1 VGQFFWQGD
10 VLILARRFQICNS
23 RIVSIL
29 ASCGRL
35 SATVPD
41 LANRPRQLVFL
52 TPIDS
57 QLNDFLNEIHQIAL
71 FEPSIVE
78 CIDEDLDLH
87 AKKKKLLRLAD
98 AQFLASQT
106 LDLPKLEL
114 QLREL
119 QIDKIQLEIGR
130 PRTDAYI
137 VYLFLM
143 LRGFNGGCKDQHA
156 RLLLEESITV
166 KLWLEH
172 LGLELPP
179 ASTLSDNLNAVSN
192 QTRRLIHQVQL
203 RYIVQGRLDDFQKCF
218 IDSTA
223 VEANTERP
231 TDSTILVRLIA
242 RVCTTGS
249 NLHRLDLPD
258 MNPIGLLKQQ
268 EELRRLSQQIHFLT
282 GKARAGAKRKKWYF
296 QLIRRVRRLR
306 KRLLR
311 DLETVRRNLEGRADL
326 PPSRRLMAGEAL
338 GLIADDLAALEQ
350 AANVCERRIM
360 AEEEVPVAEKIISLS
375 DSDASFI
382 VKGGWNTVVGYRP
395 QLARSGSGFVT
406 ALVLPRGN
414 AADSRHLVAMVKEQ
428 ITNTGVIPAMTSTDD
443 GYSSQ
448 EGREEVLGLGV
459 EVVSISGAKGKR
471 LLEAQQWKSRPYR
484 QARAERSA
492 IESLV
497 FTLKEGFEFGK
508 MSRRSHENVLAEML
522 EKVLAYNISQIIL
535 VRKKLSE
542 LEQMERA
549 AA

>member
-1 VGQFFWQGD
+1 
-10 VLILARRFQICNS
+10 
-23 RIVSIL
+23 VSTL

-35 SATVPD
+35 PASVPD

-57 QLNDFLNEIHQIAL
+57 QLNDFLNEIHQIAR
-71 FEPSIVE
+71 FEPSIVQR
-78 CIDEDLDLH
+78 IDEDLDLH

-98 AQFLASQT
+98 AEFLASRT
-106 LDLPKLEL
+106 PDLPKLQL

-119 QIDKIQLEIGR
+119 KLEEIELEIGR
-130 PRTDAYI
+130 PRTEAYI

-156 RLLLEESITV
+156 RLFLEESMTL

-192 QTRRLIHQVQL
+192 STRSLIHEVQL
-203 RYIVQGRLDDFQKCF
+203 RYILHGGLDDFQKCF

-242 RVCTTGS
+242 RICTLGG

-258 MNPIGLLKQQ
+258 MNQIGLLEQQ
-268 EELRRLSQQIHFLT
+268 EELRALSRQIDFLN
-282 GKARAGAKRKKWYF
+282 GKGHGAAKRKKLYF
-296 QLIRRVRRLR
+296 QLLRRVRRLR
-306 KRLLR
+306 QRLLR
-311 DLETVRRNLEGRADL
+311 DLESVHRDLEGRTDL
-326 PPSRRLMAGEAL
+326 PPSRRLKGEEAL
-338 GLIADDLAALEQ
+338 CLIADDLAALEQ
-350 AANVCERRIM
+350 GASVCERRIM
-360 AEEEVPVAEKIISLS
+360 EEEKVPVAEKIISLS

-395 QLARSGSGFVT
+395 QLARSGRGFVS

-414 AADSRHLVAMVKEQ
+414 AADSPHLLTMVKEQ
-428 ITNTGVIPAMTSTDD
+428 ITNTGVIPSTASADD
-443 GYSSQ
+443 GYSTQ
-448 EGREEVLGLGV
+448 QGRDEVLGLGLK
-459 EVVSISGAKGKR
+459 VVSISGAKGKKII
-471 LLEAQQWKSRPYR
+471 EAQQWKSQPYR

-492 IESLV
+492 MESLV
-497 FTLKEGFEFGK
+497 FTLKEGFEFGE
-508 MSRRSHENVLAEML
+508 MMRRTHENVLAEML
-522 EKVLAYNISQIIL
+522 EKVLAYNIFQIIRL
-535 VRKKLSE
+535 RKKLSE
-542 LEQMERA
+542 PEEMARA

>member
-1 VGQFFWQGD
+1 VGD
-10 VLILARRFQICNS
+10 VLILVWRFQFCNS
-23 RIVSIL
+23 RIVSTL
-29 ASCGRL
+29 ASCERL
-35 SATVPD
+35 PATVPN

-57 QLNDFLNEIHQIAL
+57 QLNDFLNEIHLIAL

-78 CIDEDLDLH
+78 RIDEDLDRH
-87 AKKKKLLRLAD
+87 AKKKKLLRLVD
-98 AQFLASQT
+98 AQFLAGQT
-106 LDLPKLEL
+106 PDLPKLQL

-119 QIDKIQLEIGR
+119 KVDDIELETGR

-166 KLWLEH
+166 RLWLEH
-172 LGLELPP
+172 LGLQLPP

-192 QTRRLIHQVQL
+192 ETRALIHRVQL
-203 RYIVQGRLDDFQKCF
+203 RHIIQQGLDDFQKCF

-249 NLHRLDLPD
+249 NLHRWDLPD
-258 MNPIGLLKQQ
+258 MNQIGLLVQL
-268 EELRRLSQQIHFLT
+268 EELRRMSQQIHFLN
-282 GKARAGAKRKKWYF
+282 GKARGGAKRKKVYF
-296 QLIRRVRRLR
+296 QLLRRVRRLR

-311 DLETVRRNLEGRADL
+311 DLESVRRNLEDRADL
-326 PPSRRLMAGEAL
+326 LPSRRLVGEEAL
-338 GLIADDLAALEQ
+338 CLIAEDLAAVEQ
-350 AANVCERRIM
+350 AANVCERRVM
-360 AEEEVPVAEKIISLS
+360 AEETVPMAEKIISLS

-428 ITNTGVIPAMTSTDD
+428 ITNTGVIPAMTSADD

-448 EGREEVLGLGV
+448 AGLEEVLHLGIK
-459 EVVSISGAKGKR
+459 VVSISGAKGKK
-471 LLEAQQWKSRPYR
+471 LIEAPQWKSQPYR

-497 FTLKEGFEFGK
+497 FTLKEDFEFGE
-508 MSRRSHENVLAEML
+508 MARRTHENVLAEML
-522 EKVLAYNISQIIL
+522 EKVLAYNISQIIR
-535 VRKKLSE
+535 VRKKL
-542 LEQMERA
+542 LESQQTRQA

>member
-1 VGQFFWQGD
+1 M
-10 VLILARRFQICNS
+10 LILARRIEFCNS
-23 RIVSIL
+23 QIVSTL
-29 ASCGRL
+29 ASCKGL
-35 SATVPD
+35 SAIVPD

-57 QLNDFLNEIHQIAL
+57 QLNDFLNEIHQIAR

-78 CIDEDLDLH
+78 RIDEDLDLY

-98 AQFLASQT
+98 AAFLAGQT
-106 LDLPKLEL
+106 LDLPKLQL

-119 QIDKIQLEIGR
+119 EIDKIALETGR

-156 RLLLEESITV
+156 RLLLEESITLR
-166 KLWLEH
+166 LWLEH

-179 ASTLSDNLNAVSN
+179 ASTLSDNLNAVGN
-192 QTRRLIHQVQL
+192 QTRALIHQVQL
-203 RYIVQGRLDDFQKCF
+203 RYILQQGLDDFQKCF

-242 RVCTTGS
+242 RVCTAGG
-249 NLHRLDLPD
+249 NLHRLDLAD
-258 MNPIGLLKQQ
+258 MNPIGLLVQH

-282 GKARAGAKRKKWYF
+282 GKARGEAKRKKLYF

-311 DLETVRRNLEGRADL
+311 DLALVRRNLEGRCDL
-326 PPSRRLMAGEAL
+326 PPSRRLLGEEAL
-338 GLIADDLAALEQ
+338 GLIADDLAALDQ
-350 AANVCERRIM
+350 TANVCERRIM
-360 AEEEVPVAEKIISLS
+360 AQEKVPVAEKIISLS

-406 ALVLPRGN
+406 GLVLPRGN

-428 ITNTGVIPAMTSTDD
+428 ITNTGVLPTMASADD

-448 EGREEVLGLGV
+448 EGLEEVLHLGLK
-459 EVVSISGAKGKR
+459 VVSISGAKGKR

-497 FTLKEGFEFGK
+497 FTLKEGFEFGE
-508 MSRRSHENVLAEML
+508 MARRTHENVLAEML
-522 EKVLAYNISQIIL
+522 EKVLAYNVSQIIR

-542 LEQMERA
+542 LEPMERA

>member
-1 VGQFFWQGD
+1 MGQFFWQGD

-23 RIVSIL
+23 PIVSIL

>member
-258 MNPIGLLKQQ
+258 MNPIGLLEQQ